1 MLKYLAILTALVTV
15 APLPPK
21 IGYFIGR
28 VVADLLFM
36 FDKPS
41 RQGASDNVRR
51 ALGPSPSEAL
61 VNHTTLE
68 VFRNSAKNGYDLVT
82 LARLDPSSVEKRL
95 TVHGWHHFDQAIQ
108 RGKGVVLVSI
118 HMGIMD
124 MSVQVIKARSVK
136 LTILAE
142 VTEPREIY
150 NLNVRLRESHGISLL
165 PVTYSGL
172 KEAIRRLKRGEVV
185 AIAIDRA
192 IQDSGMM
199 IDFFGEETLLPV
211 GGVKLAYLT
220 GAAIAPAFT
229 VRQKGD
235 RYSFFFEPPI
245 YLAKKG
251 DRDYNIRQALT
262 KLVGYME
269 TYIRRYPDQWMVFQ
283 PIWKGSG
290 LSPGR
295 AASTGNGRGQIT
307 EWGPQSSTRS
317 KGAKSGDRHTTSPA
331 AR

>member
-1 MLKYLAILTALVTV
+1 M
-15 APLPPK
+15 PPK

-28 VVADLLFM
+28 VVADILFI

-61 VNHTTLE
+61 VNHVTLE
-68 VFRNSAKNGYDLVT
+68 VFRNSARNSYDLVT
-82 LARLDPSSVEKRL
+82 LARLDPSSVEERL
-95 TVHGWHHFDQAIQ
+95 TVYGWHHFDQAIQ
-108 RGKGVVLVSI
+108 RGKGVVLASI
-118 HMGIMD
+118 HMGNMD
-124 MSVQVIKARSVK
+124 MSVQVIKARSIK

-192 IQDSGMM
+192 IQNSGVMM
-199 IDFFGEETLLPV
+199 DFFGEEALLPV
-211 GGVKLAYLT
+211 GGVKLAYHT
-220 GAAIAPAFT
+220 GAAIAPAFA

-269 TYIRRYPDQWMVFQ
+269 TYIRRYPDQWMVFRS
-283 PIWKGSG
+283 IWKGPG
-290 LSPGR
+290 PSPGR
-295 AASTGNGRGQIT
+295 DASVSNGRGQLTGWEPKI
-307 EWGPQSSTRS
+307 STPP
-317 KGAKSGDRHTTSPA
+317 KGARSGDKYTASPA